1 MVCTP
6 ITASRLSSATGRVV
20 PSPRCSRMRPVAMGA
35 ALRRAAVATIVGED
49 LDADDVGAGRGEPA
63 EGPAGAE
70 ADLADLLT
78 GRRVEQLDGGVVDG
92 GGLADPDA
100 GQQPADSAVRPGRL
114 PGQIPAD
121 RHADGGAGAVLPG
134 WSAGSRDGA
143 GATA

>member
-6 ITASRLSSATGRVV
+6 ITASRLSSATGRAV

-35 ALRRAAVATIVGED
+35 ALRRAAVATIVGETST
-49 LDADDVGAGRGEPA
+49 PMTS
-63 EGPAGAE
+63 GPAGAE